1 MIWRVEVKQKEGI
14 FDPIGQ
20 SIARDIA
27 DLGFGAPLVHVVAVF
42 LLEGDISL
50 EEVKRIG
57 DELLIDPIVEQYSFD
72 LKLPLQSATYH
83 VVEIALHPGVMDPV
97 EASTIKGIRDLG
109 IAGISA
115 VRHAR
120 QYHIHGRLTVQQLES
135 ITSRVLMNKLI
146 QHVVRDHSHVPT
158 TLGITGHSEFS
169 FDVRRVDLMGSKD
182 KALSKISKSGQLYLN
197 LDEMKAIQ
205 NYFKK
210 EKRNP
215 TDVELETIAQTW
227 SEHCRHKTFRGVI
240 RYREGKNAKSKMIRS
255 LFKTTIAAATL
266 KLNKKWCISVFHDN
280 AGVIAFDHDYHVCFK
295 VETHNHPSALEP
307 FGGANTGVGGVIRD
321 TLGTGLAAKPLCN
334 TDVFCFGSP
343 DTPLASLPSG
353 ALHPKRIMKG
363 VVAGVRDY
371 GNKMGIP
378 TVNGAIV
385 FDKHFVGNPLVFCG
399 NIGLIPKGKEIKRVN
414 KGDLIVAVGGRTGRD
429 GIHGATFSSG
439 ELTGES
445 QTVSSGAVQIGN
457 PIEEKKVQD
466 ALLRAREANLYSAIT
481 DCGAGGFSSAVGEM
495 GEKTGARVDLDR
507 APLKYQGLQY
517 HEIWISESQERMVMS
532 VPPQNRVALL
542 KIFEDENVE
551 AVVLGEF
558 DGSGRLRLFFH
569 GKQVADLEMSFLHDG
584 LPQKSKEAVYHKPVL
599 KQEKLPSLY
608 MSFPSTPS
616 MSFPRKRESRDLTDS
631 LCMALSHYN
640 VASKE
645 SVIRVYDHEVQGTS
659 VIKPLVGISTD
670 GPSDAAVI
678 RCRLDSRRGIAVS
691 NGINVR
697 FGMIDPFWMA
707 ASCID
712 EAIRQIISVG
722 GSLERIALLDN
733 FCWGN
738 PNKPD
743 RLGSLVRCAQGCY
756 KAAVAFGTPFISG
769 KDSLYNEYT
778 HKGKSLAIPG
788 TILISAIG
796 VIDDVGKSVTM
807 DFKNAGNSI
816 YVIGTTFD
824 ELGGS
829 IYLENLGQLGLHAP
843 QVNFKTAVK
852 AYRAL
857 EKATQAGLVA
867 SLHDCSEGGVAVAL
881 AEMAFAGGLGA
892 TVLLKSLPYQG
903 TKNLSFPRK
912 RESRIKN
919 NKHLRED
926 VLLFSES
933 NSRFLAEVSPDH
945 EKALARILKGIPFAK
960 VGTVEAS
967 PELVVY
973 GLKDQPVIVARIDE
987 LKEIWKSPLK

>member
-1 MIWRVEVKQKEGI
+1 MIWRIEVKQKQG
-14 FDPIGQ
+14 FLDPQGR

-27 DLGFGAPLVHVVAVF
+27 DLGAGEPSEVKIVCVY
-42 LLEGDISL
+42 LLEGDISRDQI
-50 EEVKRIG
+50 KRIG
-57 DELLIDPIVEQYSFD
+57 DELLIDPIVEEYSFD
-72 LKLPLQSATYH
+72 LKLPLQSANHH
-83 VVEIALHPGVMDPV
+83 VVEIAYNPGVMDPV

-109 IAGISA
+109 ITSIKA
-115 VRHAR
+115 VRTAR
-120 QYHIHGRLTVQQLES
+120 QYHIYGKFTGKQIAA

-146 QHVVRDHSHVPT
+146 QHVVIDPSHVPA
-158 TLGITGHSEFS
+158 TLSIQAPAITK
-169 FDVRRVDLMGSKD
+169 FDVLIVDL
-182 KALSKISKSGQLYLN
+182 LSANEKKLGEISKSGQLYLN
-197 LDEMKAIQ
+197 VGEMKAIQ
-205 NYFKK
+205 AHFKK
-210 EKRNP
+210 ENRNP

-240 RYREGKNAKSKMIRS
+240 RYREGKKARPKIIRS
-255 LFKTTIAAATL
+255 LFKTTIAAVTI
-266 KLNKKWCISVFHDN
+266 KLNKTWCVSVFHDN
-280 AGVIAFDHDYHVCFK
+280 AGVIAFDKDYNVCFK

-334 TDVFCFGSP
+334 TDVFCFAPP
-343 DTPLASLPSG
+343 DTPVSSLPSG
-353 ALHPKRIMKG
+353 TLHPKRVMKG

-399 NIGLIPKGKEIKRVN
+399 NIGLIPKGKEIKRVS

-439 ELTGES
+439 ELTSES
-445 QTVSSGAVQIGN
+445 ETVSSGAVQIGN

-466 ALLRAREANLYSAIT
+466 ALLKARAADLYSAIT

-507 APLKYQGLQY
+507 APLKYQGLKY

-532 VPPQNRVALL
+532 VPPQKIEALL
-542 KIFEDENVE
+542 KVFADENVE

-558 DGSGRLRLFFH
+558 DGSGRLQLFFH
-569 GKQVADLEMSFLHDG
+569 GQQVADLNMSFIHDG
-584 LPQKSKEAVYHKPVL
+584 LPQITKEAVYHKPVL
-599 KQEKLPSLY
+599 KKEKLPKSNA
-608 MSFPSTPS
+608 
-616 MSFPRKRESRDLTDS
+616 DLTES

-645 SVIRVYDHEVQGTS
+645 SIIRIYDHEVQGTS
-659 VIKPLVGISTD
+659 VVKPLVGVATD

-678 RCRLDSRRGIAVS
+678 RGRLDSDRGIAVS

-697 FGMIDPFWMA
+697 YGMIDPFGMA

-722 GSLERIALLDN
+722 GSLNRIALLDN

-738 PNKPD
+738 PDKPD

-756 KAAVAFGTPFISG
+756 QAAVAFGTPFISG

-778 HKGKSLAIPG
+778 EKGKSLAIPG

-796 VIDDVGKSVTM
+796 IIDDVSKSVTM
-807 DFKNAGNSI
+807 DFKKAGNSI

-843 QVNFKTAVK
+843 QVNFKMAVK
-852 AYRAL
+852 TYQAI
-857 EKATQAGLVA
+857 EKANKAGLIA
-867 SLHDCSEGGVAVAL
+867 SLHDCSEGGLAVAL

-892 TVLLKSLPYQG
+892 TALLKKLPYKGKQ
-903 TKNLSFPRK
+903 K
-912 RESRIKN
+912 
-919 NKHLRED
+919 RED

-933 NSRFLAEVSPDH
+933 NSRFIAEIAPAH
-945 EKALARILKGIPFAK
+945 EKALAKTLKGIPFAK
-960 VGTVEAS
+960 IGLIDAS

-973 GLKDQPVIVARIDE
+973 GLKDQPVINARIDE

>member
-1 MIWRVEVKQKEGI
+1 MIWRVEVRQKDGI
-14 FDPIGQ
+14 LDSTGQ
-20 SIARDIA
+20 SIARDIT
-27 DLGFGAPLVHVVAVF
+27 DLRLGEVSQVRVVSVF
-42 LLEGDISL
+42 LLEGNISR
-50 EEVKRIG
+50 EEIKRIG
-57 DELLIDPIVEQYSFD
+57 DELLIDPIVAQYSFD
-72 LKLPLQSATYH
+72 LKLPLQSSTHH
-83 VVEIALHPGVMDPV
+83 VVEIAYNPGVMDPV

-109 IAGISA
+109 VTGITA
-115 VRHAR
+115 VRTAK
-120 QYHIHGRLTVQQLES
+120 QYHIHGKISVQQLES
-135 ITSRVLMNKLI
+135 ITARVLMNKLI
-146 QHVVRDHSHVPT
+146 QHVVRDPSHVPT
-158 TLGITGHSEFS
+158 TISPIAGASIAASK
-169 FDVRRVDLMGSKD
+169 FDVLIVDLIGASPK
-182 KALSKISKSGQLYLN
+182 KLLEISKKGQLYLN
-197 LDEMKAIQ
+197 LDEMITIQ
-205 NYFKK
+205 DHFKK

-215 TDVELETIAQTW
+215 SDVELETIAQTW
-227 SEHCRHKTFRGVI
+227 SEHCRHKTFRGII
-240 RYREGKNAKSKMIRS
+240 RFREGKTGHPRIIRS

-266 KLNKKWCISVFHDN
+266 KLNKKWCVSVFHDN
-280 AGVIAFDHDYHVCFK
+280 AGVITFDKDYNVCFK

-334 TDVFCFGSP
+334 TDIFCFAPP
-343 DTPLASLPSG
+343 DTPAADLPSG
-353 ALHPKRIMKG
+353 TLHPKRVMKG
-363 VVAGVRDY
+363 VIAGVRDY

-385 FDKHFVGNPLVFCG
+385 FDKHFAGNPLVFCG

-466 ALLRAREANLYSAIT
+466 ALLKARDANLYSAIT

-507 APLKYQGLQY
+507 APLKYQGLKY

-532 VPPQNRVALL
+532 VAPQNIDAFL
-542 KIFEDENVE
+542 KIFADENVE

-558 DGSGRLRLFFH
+558 DGSGRLQLFFY
-569 GKQVADLEMSFLHDG
+569 GQQVADLDMSFIHDG
-584 LPQKSKEAVYHKPVL
+584 LPQITKEAVYQKPVL
-599 KQEKLPSLY
+599 KQERLPK
-608 MSFPSTPS
+608 FGD
-616 MSFPRKRESRDLTDS
+616 DLTQS
-631 LCMALSHYN
+631 LGLALSHYN

-645 SVIRVYDHEVQGTS
+645 SVIRIYDHEVQGTS
-659 VIKPLVGISTD
+659 VIKPLVGPATD

-678 RCRLDSRRGIAVS
+678 RGRLDSSRGIAVS

-697 FGMIDPFWMA
+697 YGMIDPFGMA

-712 EAIRQIISVG
+712 EAIRQIIAVG

-738 PNKPD
+738 PDKPD

-778 HKGKSLAIPG
+778 HHGKTLAIPG

-796 VIDDVGKSVTM
+796 IIDDVGKSVTM
-807 DFKNAGNSI
+807 DFKKAGNSI
-816 YVIGTTFD
+816 YMIGTTFD

-829 IYLENLGQLGLHAP
+829 IYLENLEQLGVHAP
-843 QVNFKTAVK
+843 QVNFKMATK
-852 AYRAL
+852 TYRAL
-857 EKATQAGLVA
+857 QAANKAGLIS
-867 SLHDCSEGGVAVAL
+867 SLHDCSEGGLVVAL

-892 TVLLKSLPYQG
+892 TVLLKKLPYKG
-903 TKNLSFPRK
+903 K
-912 RESRIKN
+912 
-919 NKHLRED
+919 LRRVD
-926 VLLFSES
+926 ILLFSES
-933 NSRFLAEVSPDH
+933 NSRLIAEVSPAH
-945 EKALARILKGIPFAK
+945 EKALAKVLKGVPFAK
-960 VGTVEAS
+960 IGTVEAS
-967 PELVVY
+967 PEFVIY
-973 GLKDQPVIVARIDE
+973 GLKDQPVINARIDE

>member
-1 MIWRVEVKQKEGI
+1 LIWRIEVKQKQG
-14 FDPIGQ
+14 FLDPQGR

-27 DLGFGAPLVHVVAVF
+27 DLGAGEPSEVKIVCVY
-42 LLEGDISL
+42 LLEGDISRDQI
-50 EEVKRIG
+50 KRIG
-57 DELLIDPIVEQYSFD
+57 DELLIDPIVEEYSFD
-72 LKLPLQSATYH
+72 LKLPLQSANHH
-83 VVEIALHPGVMDPV
+83 VVEIAYNPGVMDPV

-109 IAGISA
+109 ITSIKA
-115 VRHAR
+115 VRTAR
-120 QYHIHGRLTVQQLES
+120 QYHIYGKFTGKQIAA

-146 QHVVRDHSHVPT
+146 QHVVIDPSHVPA
-158 TLGITGHSEFS
+158 TLSIQAPAITK
-169 FDVRRVDLMGSKD
+169 FDVLIVDL
-182 KALSKISKSGQLYLN
+182 LSANEKKLGEISKSGQLYLN
-197 LDEMKAIQ
+197 VGEMKAIQ
-205 NYFKK
+205 AHFKK
-210 EKRNP
+210 ENRNP

-240 RYREGKNAKSKMIRS
+240 RYREGKKARPKIIRS
-255 LFKTTIAAATL
+255 LFKTTIAAVTI
-266 KLNKKWCISVFHDN
+266 KLNKTWCVSVFHDN
-280 AGVIAFDHDYHVCFK
+280 AGVIAFDKDYNVCFK

-334 TDVFCFGSP
+334 TDVFCFAPP
-343 DTPLASLPSG
+343 DTPVSSLPSG
-353 ALHPKRIMKG
+353 TLHPKRVMKG

-399 NIGLIPKGKEIKRVN
+399 NIGLIPKGKEIKRVS

-439 ELTGES
+439 ELTSES
-445 QTVSSGAVQIGN
+445 ETVSSGAVQIGN

-466 ALLRAREANLYSAIT
+466 ALLKARAADLYSAIT

-507 APLKYQGLQY
+507 APLKYQGLKY

-532 VPPQNRVALL
+532 VPPQKIEALL
-542 KIFEDENVE
+542 KVFADENVE

-558 DGSGRLRLFFH
+558 DGSGRLQLFFH
-569 GKQVADLEMSFLHDG
+569 GQQVADLNMSFIHDG
-584 LPQKSKEAVYHKPVL
+584 LPQITKEAVYHKPVL
-599 KQEKLPSLY
+599 KKEKLPKSNA
-608 MSFPSTPS
+608 
-616 MSFPRKRESRDLTDS
+616 DLTES

-645 SVIRVYDHEVQGTS
+645 SIIRIYDHEVQGTS
-659 VIKPLVGISTD
+659 VVKPLVGVATD

-678 RCRLDSRRGIAVS
+678 RGRLDSDRGIAVS

-697 FGMIDPFWMA
+697 YGMIDPFGMA

-722 GSLERIALLDN
+722 GSLNRIALLDN

-738 PNKPD
+738 PDKPD

-756 KAAVAFGTPFISG
+756 QAAVAFGTPFISG

-778 HKGKSLAIPG
+778 EKGKSLAIPG

-796 VIDDVGKSVTM
+796 IIDDVSKSVTM
-807 DFKNAGNSI
+807 DFKKAGNSI

-843 QVNFKTAVK
+843 QVNFKMAVK
-852 AYRAL
+852 TYQAI
-857 EKATQAGLVA
+857 EKANKAGLIA
-867 SLHDCSEGGVAVAL
+867 SLHDCSEGGLAVAL

-892 TVLLKSLPYQG
+892 TALLKKLPYKGKQ
-903 TKNLSFPRK
+903 K
-912 RESRIKN
+912 
-919 NKHLRED
+919 RED

-933 NSRFLAEVSPDH
+933 NSRFIAEIAPAH
-945 EKALARILKGIPFAK
+945 EKALAKTLKGIPFAK
-960 VGTVEAS
+960 IGLIDAS

-973 GLKDQPVIVARIDE
+973 GLKDQPVINARIDE

>member
-1 MIWRVEVKQKEGI
+1 MIWRIEVKQRDGVL
-14 FDPIGQ
+14 DSQGACV
-20 SIARDIA
+20 ARDII
-27 DLGFGAPLVHVVAVF
+27 DLGFDVSQVHVVSVF
-42 LLEGDISL
+42 LLEGQISRD
-50 EEVKRIG
+50 EIKRIG

-72 LKLPLQSATYH
+72 LKLPLQSPTHH
-83 VVEIALHPGVMDPV
+83 VVEIAYNPGVMDPV

-109 IAGISA
+109 ITGVTAIRTA
-115 VRHAR
+115 K
-120 QYHIHGRLTVQQLES
+120 QYHLYGNLSVKELES
-135 ITSRVLMNKLI
+135 ITTRVLMNKLI
-146 QHVVRDHSHVPT
+146 QHVVLDPSHVPT
-158 TLGITGHSEFS
+158 TLSITSSLAATKFN
-169 FDVRRVDLMGSKD
+169 VIVVDLLGAND
-182 KALSKISKSGQLYLN
+182 KKLAEISKSGQLFLN
-197 LDEMKAIQ
+197 LNEMKTIQ
-205 NYFKK
+205 EHFKK
-210 EKRNP
+210 EGRNP

-227 SEHCRHKTFRGVI
+227 SEHCGHKTFRGLI
-240 RYREGKNAKSKMIRS
+240 RYREGKNGRPQTIRS
-255 LFKTTIAAATL
+255 LFKTTIAAATF

-280 AGVIAFDHDYHVCFK
+280 AGVIAFDKDFHVCFK

-334 TDVFCFGSP
+334 TDIFCFAPP
-343 DTPLASLPSG
+343 DTPVSSLPSG
-353 ALHPKRIMKG
+353 TLHPKRVMKG
-363 VVAGVRDY
+363 VIAGVRDY

-385 FDKHFVGNPLVFCG
+385 FDKHFAGNPLVFCG
-399 NIGLIPKGKEIKRVN
+399 NVGLIPKGKETKHVN

-466 ALLRAREANLYSAIT
+466 ALLKARDANLYSGLT

-495 GEKTGARVDLDR
+495 GQTTGARVDLDR
-507 APLKYQGLQY
+507 APLKYQGLKY

-532 VPPQNRVALL
+532 VAPQNIEAFM
-542 KIFEDENVE
+542 KIFADENVE

-558 DGSGRLRLFFH
+558 DGSGRLQLFFH
-569 GKQVADLEMSFLHDG
+569 GQQVADLDMAFIHDG
-584 LPQKSKEAVYHKPVL
+584 SPKIAKEAVYHKPVL
-599 KQEKLPSLY
+599 KKEKLPTL
-608 MSFPSTPS
+608 T
-616 MSFPRKRESRDLTDS
+616 RRDLTED

-645 SVIRVYDHEVQGTS
+645 SVIRIYDHEVQGTS
-659 VIKPLVGISTD
+659 VVKPLVGIATD

-678 RCRLDSRRGIAVS
+678 RGRLDSNRGIAVS

-712 EAIRQIISVG
+712 EAIRQIIAVG
-722 GSLERIALLDN
+722 GSLDRIALLDN

-738 PNKPD
+738 PDKPD
-743 RLGSLVRCAQGCY
+743 RLGSLVKCAQGCY

-778 HKGKSLAIPG
+778 QNGKTMAIPG

-796 VIDDVGKSVTM
+796 IVDNVGKSVTM
-807 DFKNAGNSI
+807 DFKKSGNSV
-816 YVIGTTFD
+816 YMIGTTFD

-829 IYLENLGQLGLHAP
+829 IYLENLEQLGVCVP
-843 QVNFKTAVK
+843 QVNFKKAIATYQAV
-852 AYRAL
+852 
-857 EKATQAGLVA
+857 EKATKAGLIS

-892 TVLLKSLPYQG
+892 TVLLKKLPYKG
-903 TKNLSFPRK
+903 KGR
-912 RESRIKN
+912 
-919 NKHLRED
+919 RED
-926 VLLFSES
+926 ILLFSES
-933 NSRFLAEVSPDH
+933 NSRFIAEVSPTH
-945 EKALARILKGIPFAK
+945 EKALAKIFKGIPMAK
-960 VGTVEAS
+960 IGTVEAS

-973 GLKDQPVIVARIDE
+973 GLKDQPVINAGINE
-987 LKEIWKSPLK
+987 LKEIWQAPLK